1 MQMNLRQ
8 SEERVTMPFQHQTE
22 LESKEKE
29 FAELEE
35 RLSSL
40 SVQEDAVIDP
50 EEEADPV
57 TETKEEHNQ
66 RIAEFGQSDADDVNP
81 LEHRPDDDR
90 LEPRRM

>member
-1 MQMNLRQ
+1 
-8 SEERVTMPFQHQTE
+8 MPFQHQAE

-35 RLSSL
+35 RLAGL

-57 TETKEEHNQ
+57 TETKEEQ
-66 RIAEFGQSDADDVNP
+66 DKRIAEFGQSDADDVNP
-81 LEHRPDDDR
+81 LEQRPDDDR
-90 LEPRRM
+90 MQPRRM